1 MQLSDRLGLA
11 VLLIATGMLTSAGG
25 WQSARPGLQSS
36 DQSTKVNDSVASP
49 YMDKPFSNQFLS
61 LTILPGW
68 MERTVDQTLEL
79 SHGKYTLS
87 INPMFVHA
95 SGVTGGRF
103 SEIVAEMPSVTAVMR
118 NVDQPAGGWECSQ
131 TDRMLVTSS
140 MSLLNLYTD
149 KSKTG
154 SGCTFPSDPHPAWF
168 GSLFSGSDHESDYAI
183 TLSYDT
189 ADVNTMPKRNSPE
202 LKSIFRDVVAMLKT
216 LSLKPPVLITKVDPE
231 AASPGATVTVYGKGF
246 RIGNYSLTLM
256 FREFPNNPMPK
267 PTIAPDWNSLM
278 FVVPT
283 SIDTIAC
290 QPGYLDVNENC
301 VPMPADQV
309 DINDC
314 PNFARFCGVPIL
326 PGIYHIMVDLEGT
339 GVQSNLAAFTVVP
352 LPPTPVSI
360 LLLYPNNLVLV
371 GDKITVRGSGFTP
384 TGNTVHI
391 GFAILSNISSVDG
404 KTITFRAPMP
414 TGKSSFPGIQIYEA
428 FVSNGNGKSNSIALG
443 YR

>member
-1 MQLSDRLGLA
+1 MQLSDRLGLT
-11 VLLIATGMLTSAGG
+11 VLLIVTGMLTSAGG
-25 WQSARPGLQSS
+25 WQSTRPGLQSS

-49 YMDKPFSNQFLS
+49 RMGRIFSNQFLS

-68 MERTVDQTLEL
+68 TARSIDQTLEL
-79 SHGKYTLS
+79 IHGKYTLS

-140 MSLLNLYTD
+140 ISLLNLYTD

-154 SGCTFPSDPHPAWF
+154 SGCTFPSDPQPAWF
-168 GSLFSGSDHESDYAI
+168 GSLFSGSAPESDYTI
-183 TLSYDT
+183 TLTYDT
-189 ADVNTMPKRNSPE
+189 ADVNTLPKRNSAE
-202 LKSIFRDVVAMLKT
+202 LKSIFSDVVAMLKR
-216 LSLKPPVLITKVDPE
+216 LELEPPILITKVDPE
-231 AASPGATVTVYGKGF
+231 AAPPGATVTVHGKGF
-246 RIGNYSLTLM
+246 RIGSYSLTLM
-256 FREFPNNPMPK
+256 FREFPNNPMPR
-267 PTIAPDWNSLM
+267 PTIAPDGKSLT

-283 SIDTIAC
+283 SIDTIGC
-290 QPGYLDVNENC
+290 RPGYVDVNENC
-301 VPMPADQV
+301 VPMPANHV

-326 PGIYHIMVDLEGT
+326 SGIYHVMLDLAST
-339 GVQSNLAAFTVVP
+339 GVRSNSVAFTVAP

-360 LLLYPNNLVLV
+360 LLLYPNNFVLA

-384 TGNTVHI
+384 TDNTVQI
-391 GFAILSNISSVDG
+391 GSAIVSNISSADG
-404 KTITFRAPMP
+404 KTITFQAPMP
-414 TGKSSFPGIQIYEA
+414 TGESFLPGIQIYQA
-428 FVSNGNGKSNSIALG
+428 FVSNANGKSNSIALG